1 MKRELQGE
9 LTKSSLT
16 GEYCYT
22 YYPNPLPP
30 KDLNYAEFADM
41 LEKANVAVGEL
52 NAVIQ
57 NVPHHSIIQ
66 YMYIRKEAV
75 LSSQIEGTQS
85 TLDDLIRY
93 ESECA
98 IGLPIDD
105 VEEVST
111 YVNAINYGLK
121 REKELPLSLRLIR
134 EIHFVLLNSI
144 RGKTKN
150 PGEFRISQNWIGGTR
165 PSNAK
170 FVPVSPDKL
179 MDALNLFEKYMN
191 DDTDKTP
198 ILVKAALLHHQFET
212 IHPFLDGNG
221 RVGRLLITLFLV
233 VNNFMKSPFLY
244 ISVFFKKHRSLYY
257 EHLDVVRQDGDW
269 EKWLNFFLEAVFETG
284 TNAKETLLDI
294 QKIFNNDDEKI
305 KTLKRAANST
315 QKVFY
320 EFKKKP
326 LLTAKE
332 IIKNTEISKP
342 TVMKSLRHL
351 TELGIIKNVSDKK
364 WGQIFEYSEYMRRIA
379 RDGGE

>member
-1 MKRELQGE
+1 MKRELQGT
-9 LTKSSLT
+9 LIKSSLA
-16 GEYCYT
+16 GEHYNT
-22 YYPNPLPP
+22 YYPKPLPP
-30 KDLNYAEFADM
+30 KDLDYTEFADM
-41 LEKANVAVGEL
+41 LEKANVAIGEL

-66 YMYIRKEAV
+66 YMYVRKEAV

-93 ESECA
+93 ESDCV

-111 YVNAINYGLK
+111 YVSAINYGLE

-134 EIHFVLLNSI
+134 EIHSILLNST
-144 RGKTKN
+144 RGQTKN
-150 PGEFRISQNWIGGTR
+150 PGEFRVSQNWIGGTR
-165 PSNAK
+165 PSNAR

-179 MDALNLFEKYMN
+179 LETLDSFEKYMN
-191 DDTDKTP
+191 DEADKTP
-198 ILVKAALLHHQFET
+198 VLVKIALLHHQFET

-244 ISVFFKKHRSLYY
+244 ISVFFKKHRDLYY
-257 EHLDVVRQDGDW
+257 EHLNIVRFEGDW
-269 EKWLNFFLEAVFETG
+269 EKWMNFFLEAVFETAKD
-284 TNAKETLLDI
+284 AKETLLDI
-294 QKIFNNDDEKI
+294 QKMFNEDDEKI
-305 KTLKRAANST
+305 KSLKRAAESA
-315 QKVFY
+315 QIVFY

-342 TVMKSLRHL
+342 TVMKSLKHL
-351 TELGIIKNVSDKK
+351 VELGIIKSISEKK
-364 WGQIFEYSEYMRRIA
+364 WGQIFEYSRYMRKLN
-379 RDGGE
+379 